1 MRQIEDAVEMLLVP
15 DRVDPITIEIEKI
28 WKAARLACSEIL
40 LAFLRDNLEVFFVV
54 AAFIQPDATLLQ
66 QLLHINRLS
75 LVDPILHRLEAEENV
90 FEFNLGPK
98 AFSITIISISKF
110 SSGLTKLLLC

>member
-1 MRQIEDAVEMLLVP
+1 MWKE
-15 DRVDPITIEIEKI
+15 
-28 WKAARLACSEIL
+28 KAASLTYSEIL
-40 LAFLRDNLEVFFVV
+40 LTFLRDNLEVFFVV

-75 LVDPILHRLEAEENV
+75 LVDPILHCLEAEENV

-110 SSGLTKLLLC
+110 SSDLTKLLLC